1 MFCIHVYD
9 HMHMEGQMN
18 ALDMKFFFNTDPT
31 LQLIMY
37 PENPE
42 IYKQEKIISS
52 TAVLNFE
59 QKMLTLTENKGLYM
73 IIGLDVISS
82 EAFI

>member
-1 MFCIHVYD
+1 
-9 HMHMEGQMN
+9 
-18 ALDMKFFFNTDPT
+18 
-31 LQLIMY
+31 MY

-52 TAVLNFE
+52 TAVLNLE

-73 IIGLDVISS
+73 IIGLDVIPS